1 MTVNHLRDTQDV
13 VIQESSPDRP
23 RAAAHVLRRNGGR
36 YMLPRSPRTPTATGI
51 EQVYT
56 HETPDYVSTEGTVFF
71 TTGGTSE
78 FDISPVYCLG
88 IAPFT
93 VDMQGDSSPS
103 KFPIRPFQPCLCLI
117 ADERDLDR
125 FSRGLR

>member
-1 MTVNHLRDTQDV
+1 MRQDEAILALV
-13 VIQESSPDRP
+13 SDHWPKD
-23 RAAAHVLRRNGGR
+23 GG
-36 YMLPRSPRTPTATGI
+36 
-51 EQVYT
+51 
-56 HETPDYVSTEGTVFF
+56 D
-71 TTGGTSE
+71 
-78 FDISPVYCLG
+78 CLG